1 MVTISKEVRKDPM
14 YLFLLMLVIS
24 AAVSFQGWRTL
35 YSNFAVDVIGING
48 FQNGIVQA
56 VREIPGFLSFAV
68 VFLLLFLKENQ
79 IGYLSVLLLALGVMI
94 TGFFPSFTGL
104 IVTTFI
110 MSVGFHYYET
120 VNQSLTLQSFNL
132 KTAPLVLA
140 KLRSIMSI
148 ANVLIGAAIIGLA
161 YILPLKWIYVVLG
174 GSVLILV
181 VYTIF
186 KFPAREPE
194 IKQHK
199 RIILKKRYWLFY
211 LLNFLSG
218 ARRQIFVVFAL
229 FMLVE
234 KYHFSV
240 QQIALLYAVN
250 NLITWQLNPY
260 IGKWINKFGER
271 KVLSMEYMSLI
282 FVFIGYAFIEEPII
296 VALLYIV
303 DHIFFGFSIGIKT
316 FFQKTADPKDI
327 APSMA
332 TGFTINHIMA
342 VFMPVVGGAL
352 WIWNW
357 RLPFLVGSGIA
368 VTSLIF
374 AQYIR
379 VPEEQE

>member
-1 MVTISKEVRKDPM
+1 M
-14 YLFLLMLVIS
+14 YLFLFMLVIS
-24 AAVSFQGWRTL
+24 MAISFQGWRTL
-35 YSNFAVDVIGING
+35 YSNFAVDEIGING

-79 IGYLSVLLLALGVMI
+79 IGYLSVLLLALGVLI

-104 IVTTFI
+104 IVTTFM

-140 KLRSIMSI
+140 KLRSVMSI
-148 ANVLIGAAIIGLA
+148 ANVLIGGTIIGLA

-174 GSVLILV
+174 GTVIILV
-181 VYTIF
+181 LYTIF
-186 KFPAREPE
+186 KYPAREPE
-194 IKQHK
+194 VKQHK

-211 LLNFLSG
+211 VLNFLSG

-234 KYHFSV
+234 KYQFSV

-250 NLITWQLNPY
+250 NLITWRLNPY
-260 IGKWINKFGER
+260 IGKWINRFGER
-271 KVLSMEYMSLI
+271 KVLSMEYLSLI
-282 FVFIGYAFIEEPII
+282 FVFLGYAFIETPWI
-296 VALLYIV
+296 VAVLYIV

-316 FFQKTADPKDI
+316 FFQKTADVRDI

-332 TGFTINHIMA
+332 TGFTINHVMA
-342 VFMPVVGGAL
+342 IFMPVIGGAL

-357 RLPFLVGSGIA
+357 RLPFIVGSGIA
-368 VTSLIF
+368 VASLVF

-379 VPEEQE
+379 VPEEEH